1 MRPSF
6 RAHSPIPVL
15 FIVLNVKMQR
25 TNLPLGALALIMPF
39 STADTP
45 KADAVPTEVPV
56 PDSCAVLIPRGPKVV
71 PVANV
76 LLVVEK
82 LEKLKLP
89 PEA

>member
-1 MRPSF
+1 M
-6 RAHSPIPVL
+6 
-15 FIVLNVKMQR
+15 VLNVKIQR

-39 STADTP
+39 PTAETP

-56 PDSCAVLIPRGPKVV
+56 PDSCAVLMPRGPKAV
-71 PVANV
+71 PVANA
-76 LLVVEK
+76 LLVAEK